1 MYAII
6 NYFRKGPV
14 CDDSNAIPVGRVVCR
29 NLGATLINIT
39 HYNEGPT
46 SSMYICVIGIMTILG
61 VKHSATVSI
70 HSEYFSFL

>member
-14 CDDSNAIPVGRVVCR
+14 CDDSNIPIPVGQVVCR

-39 HYNEGPT
+39 HYNEGP
-46 SSMYICVIGIMTILG
+46 M
-61 VKHSATVSI
+61 ATVSVK
-70 HSEYFSFL
+70 HFPFLEITNAWHGVVI